1 MSIFP
6 FINPEA
12 FQSATASELPLFK
25 EYAYDFDNKCL
36 KLKDGKTYLV
46 EGNDALRIW
55 IHFALLTA
63 RYRYTAHSRDYGSE
77 LDTLMGR
84 NMSDEIVQTEVERFI
99 TEALMVNPYIKE
111 LYDFTFESTG
121 DGLKV
126 EFNVKTVYGE
136 ENVEWEMKG
145 VAV

>member
-6 FINPEA
+6 FINPELYIPA
-12 FQSATASELPLFK
+12 AISELPIFK
-25 EYAYDFDNKCL
+25 EYAYDFENRCL

-46 EGNDALRIW
+46 EGNEALRIW

-63 RYRYTAHSRDYGSE
+63 RYRYTAHSSGYGSE
-77 LDTLMGR
+77 LDTLMGL
-84 NMSDEIVQTEVERFI
+84 NMSDEIVQTEAERFI

-111 LYDFTFESTG
+111 LSEFTFESLG

-136 ENVEWEMKG
+136 ETVGWEMKG
-145 VAV
+145 VAA